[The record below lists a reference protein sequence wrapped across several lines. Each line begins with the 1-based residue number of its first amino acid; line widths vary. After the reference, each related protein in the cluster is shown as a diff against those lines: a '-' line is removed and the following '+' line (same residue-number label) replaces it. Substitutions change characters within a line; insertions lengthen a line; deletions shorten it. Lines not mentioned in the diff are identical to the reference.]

1 MSKKNVLRGIHYDS
15 KTWKLINLNF
25 GTIFQV
31 AVDLRVNSP
40 SYLKFDSFK
49 LDHNKPLFLL
59 LPPGIG
65 NAFYVQSKFALYS
78 YSLSYK
84 GKYFDINDQK
94 MLNKIHAI
102 FEENHGKLDEWK
114 LNPLFQNKSDS
125 FRKNLSEIN
134 QFVHACEVIGGS
146 KKIRIAWFNI
156 PKEKKFTN
164 DDYKLFT
171 NKRNFGSLYHM
182 YCDVGKPLEDL
193 AVDNDD
199 HHHDIVPHLHFSSDC
214 VVHFQTDTD
223 DDVKKMEENIE
234 SYKIANKDFLNS
246 KGYFENDP
254 RLTTGRIELGKLETE
269 LTQEQ
274 ILNELKNYNH
284 IQNFILT

>member
-1 MSKKNVLRGIHYDS
+1 MKEVDKEQVLF
-15 KTWKLINLNF
+15 NLEL
-25 GTIFQV
+25 V
-31 AVDLRVNSP
+31 
-40 SYLKFDSFK
+40 
-49 LDHNKPLFLL
+49 
-59 LPPGIG
+59 
-65 NAFYVQSKFALYS
+65 
-78 YSLSYK
+78 
-84 GKYFDINDQK
+84 DINDQK